1 MKRPALGDNPLART
15 RDSVVRNTAT
25 PEPLEPEAP
34 VEAGGRA
41 AEHRVQFVLSPRHE
55 QILDDFCYHVRRATR
70 YKLTRSEV
78 IRVLIEQLEQQAL
91 AVPQIR
97 SLEDLRRHLQAR

>member
-1 MKRPALGDNPLART
+1 MKRPALGDNPLARP
-15 RDSVVRNTAT
+15 RDSVVRKTAT

-34 VEAGGRA
+34 LDAGGRA

-55 QILDDFCYHVRRATR
+55 QILDDFCYHVRRSTR

-91 AVPQIR
+91 SVPQIR